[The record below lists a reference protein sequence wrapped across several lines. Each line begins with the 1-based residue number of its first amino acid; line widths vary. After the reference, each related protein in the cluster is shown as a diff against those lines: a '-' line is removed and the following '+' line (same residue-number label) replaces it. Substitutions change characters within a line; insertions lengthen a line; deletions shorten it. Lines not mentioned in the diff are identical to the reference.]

1 MTTGTRK
8 AARSQDRNARRLDAA
23 DGAANHTSHDDV
35 WLNTRQ
41 QQSWRAYIMGT
52 TLLLD
57 RLDRELRQAWDIS
70 LTEYEVL
77 VRLSEQPDRSLRMAL
92 LADAMSYSRS
102 RITHTISRME
112 NAGLVSRTA
121 AEGDRRGVRAVMTDA
136 GYDLLVKAAPTHVAG
151 VREHLVSLASRA
163 DFEAVG
169 RVFDRVCD
177 QLMQGHD
184 QATDIR

>member
-1 MTTGTRK
+1 MGP
-8 AARSQDRNARRLDAA
+8 A
-23 DGAANHTSHDDV
+23 DGVASHASHDDDV
-35 WLNTRQ
+35 WLDARQ

-52 TLLLD
+52 TLLLG
-57 RLDRELRQAWDIS
+57 RLDRELRQSWDLS

-112 NAGLVSRTA
+112 KAGLVSRTA
-121 AEGDRRGVRAVMTDA
+121 AEGDRRGVRAVMTDK

-151 VREHLVSLASRA
+151 VREHLVSLASRG

-177 QLMQGHD
+177 QLIQEHD
-184 QATDIR
+184 EAADIR